1 MRILFVASLHHP
13 QLLEETRRHTLS
25 GEDPLFPLSQ
35 AHYFWV
41 KALRK
46 MGHTCSVFWRS
57 ESVWPWVKTRQMR
70 AVQRPSV
77 GQYMKALA
85 ELVPAINLDIRMRNL
100 RLLREA
106 AQFQPDIII
115 LIGGNHVVLP
125 QTLAELKRSHG
136 AVLIYSSGTSPIVF
150 SNSLERSAAEFYDL
164 VICNDFYHAIQW
176 QELGAP
182 RVETLPLSAVDPEI
196 HRPYALTESEK
207 VHYGCDVG
215 FVGTLVPSKLYG
227 ERVAALE
234 GLQDFN
240 LGIFSIHEVPASLRR
255 FYRGPALG
263 EQMLRASC
271 GAAIV
276 LNPHGNFMR
285 YGGNMRLFEA
295 CGTGTLQITDD
306 RPGVRK
312 WFTVGEHLIIYHN
325 IKHLREMVS
334 YYLAH
339 EAERRQI
346 AEAGQKH
353 VYAHHTYDQ
362 RMARLMTLA
371 EEIRRN

>member
-1 MRILFVASLHHP
+1 MKIYFVASLHHP
-13 QLLEETRRHTLS
+13 QLLEETRRHAPP

-35 AHYFWV
+35 AQYLWV

-46 MGHTCSVFWRS
+46 LGHTCSVFWRS
-57 ESVWPWVKTRQMR
+57 ESIWPWVKTRQLR
-70 AVQRPSV
+70 AVQRP
-77 GQYMKALA
+77 GIRQYVKALA
-85 ELVPAINLDIRMRNL
+85 ELVPSINLDFRLRNR

-106 AQFQPDIII
+106 AEFQPDVII
-115 LIGGNHVVLP
+115 LIGGNHVILP
-125 QTLAELKRSHG
+125 ETLVELKRSHG
-136 AVLIYSSGTSPIVF
+136 AILVYSSGTSPIVF
-150 SNSLERSAAEFYDL
+150 SNYLERSAAPLYDL
-164 VICNDFYHAIQW
+164 VLCNDFYHAIQW

-196 HRPYALTESEK
+196 HRTYPLTESESA
-207 VHYGCDVG
+207 HYGCDVG

-234 GLQDFN
+234 ELQDYD
-240 LGIFSIHEVPASLRR
+240 LGIFSIHEVPASLQR
-255 FYRGPALG
+255 FHRGPALG
-263 EQMLRASC
+263 EQMLRANC
-271 GAAIV
+271 AATII

-295 CGTGTLQITDD
+295 CGAGVLQITDD
-306 RPGVRK
+306 RPGVHE
-312 WFTVGEHLIIYHN
+312 WFTVGEHLIIYRDLE
-325 IKHLREMVS
+325 HLRELVD

-362 RMARLMTLA
+362 RMARLMSLV
-371 EEIRRN
+371 EEIRRQ